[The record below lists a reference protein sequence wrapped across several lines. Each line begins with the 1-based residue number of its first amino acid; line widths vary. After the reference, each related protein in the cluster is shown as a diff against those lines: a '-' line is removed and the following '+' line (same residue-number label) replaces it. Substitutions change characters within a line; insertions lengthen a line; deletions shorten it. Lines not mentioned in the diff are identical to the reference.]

1 MELSKVRK
9 QTLFLAKE
17 STIEKY
23 TFFDNKLKI
32 EMKTNTIT
40 AINELKYSRVSEG
53 NNCIAELNLDVLP
66 LSRLSKVVV

>member
-1 MELSKVRK
+1 
-9 QTLFLAKE
+9 
-17 STIEKY
+17 
-23 TFFDNKLKI
+23 
-32 EMKTNTIT
+32 MKTNTIT